1 MTITRIRSKTLSH
14 RVITK
19 KKKKRCEKRF
29 SLSAKIIIVCVRG
42 FKAFCEMKEQSA
54 TIGSPVRY
62 FYIVSQLVTTSTCG
76 IVSRWPT
83 CQVGPDDEQHRYA
96 SSPMCFFFFFHA
108 ETRVESEPWSNNAVL
123 LYLRFFLT
131 SLNPYLSPTRSVL
144 IFSFCRKLFESWLK
158 SRLWSFISRLI

>member
-19 KKKKRCEKRF
+19 KKKKVWKKVLSVGENNYRLRARF
-29 SLSAKIIIVCVRG
+29 QGVLQDEG
-42 FKAFCEMKEQSA
+42 
-54 TIGSPVRY
+54 TIDHHWFASQV
-62 FYIVSQLVTTSTCG
+62 FYIVSQLVATSTCG

>member
-29 SLSAKIIIVCVRG
+29 SLSAKIIIVCVRD
-42 FKAFCEMKEQSA
+42 FKAFCKMKEQSA
-54 TIGSPVRY
+54 TIGSLVRY
-62 FYIVSQLVTTSTCG
+62 FILLVSSWLHLPVESFHDLSGGSWRWTTSIRFLTN
-76 IVSRWPT
+76 V
-83 CQVGPDDEQHRYA
+83 
-96 SSPMCFFFFFHA
+96 FLFFFHT
-108 ETRVESEPWSNNAVL
+108 ETRVESGPWSNNAVL

>member
-1 MTITRIRSKTLSH
+1 M
-14 RVITK
+14 
-19 KKKKRCEKRF
+19 
-29 SLSAKIIIVCVRG
+29 RG
-42 FKAFCEMKEQSA
+42 FKAFCEMKEQLA

-62 FYIVSQLVTTSTCG
+62 FILLVSSWLHLPVESFHVGRLVRWVLTMNNIDTLPHQC
-76 IVSRWPT
+76 VS
-83 CQVGPDDEQHRYA
+83 
-96 SSPMCFFFFFHA
+96 FFFFHT
-108 ETRVESEPWSNNAVL
+108 ETRVESGPWSNNAVL